1 MIFAD
6 VQYSVLY
13 FWCSSTRTEV
23 LFLYEQTQNA
33 IDDCFC
39 RVCVLSELC
48 GGVYA
53 NIYEI
58 KMFFQRCTD

>member
-6 VQYSVLY
+6 VWYSVLS

-23 LFLYEQTQNA
+23 LLLTGQTHNA

-58 KMFFQRCTD
+58 KMLFQRCTE

>member
-1 MIFAD
+1 MLGIQYYLFGV
-6 VQYSVLY
+6 VQRELK
-13 FWCSSTRTEV
+13 CS
-23 LFLYEQTQNA
+23 FLNEQTHNA

-58 KMFFQRCTD
+58 KMLFQRCTE